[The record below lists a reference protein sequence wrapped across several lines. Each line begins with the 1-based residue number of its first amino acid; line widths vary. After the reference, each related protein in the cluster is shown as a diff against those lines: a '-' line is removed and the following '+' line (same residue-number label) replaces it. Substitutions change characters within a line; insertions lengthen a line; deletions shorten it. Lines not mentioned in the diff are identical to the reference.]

1 MVKGYEEVWLWDVRR
16 CGCGDVRRCGCG
28 EGCEEV
34 WLWGCEVW
42 LWRGV

>member
-1 MVKGYEEVWLWDVRR
+1 MERGVRR

-42 LWRGV
+42 L